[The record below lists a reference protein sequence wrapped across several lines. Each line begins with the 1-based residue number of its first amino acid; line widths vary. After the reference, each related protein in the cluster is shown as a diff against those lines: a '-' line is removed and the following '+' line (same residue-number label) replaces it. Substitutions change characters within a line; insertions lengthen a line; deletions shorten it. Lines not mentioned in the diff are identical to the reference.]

1 MPPDYVFPFEN
12 EEIDVLRSAM
22 KANPHD
28 ARAPYYLGN
37 VLYDRQ
43 PEEATRAWEIQA
55 LDPSFAITHRN
66 LATAYM
72 HQASG
77 ADIDKAIAELEKA
90 VSENKKY
97 ALHFTELDELYE
109 QAGVPVEKRLKLFQ
123 ANAAVV
129 AQRDDALNRFIALQI
144 AAGDLDDAIKTMTT
158 HTFAVAEGANLNV
171 SEHWTDAHILSAQ
184 AEIQAKH
191 YTDALADL
199 QAAATIPMNLP
210 MSVGYGSTSGN
221 PRYAEL
227 DYWTGAAYKGSGD
240 AQKAAEFWRQAI
252 APAQRSTAM
261 AASAAGNVQVDRRSQ
276 AFYQGLAYQE
286 LGQPEKA
293 QEVFRGLVQLGQSDL
308 QQPAARRT
316 GQGRSG
322 SAGSSRMLTANAHYL
337 EGLGDLGLKDQTAAR
352 DELQQAVQISPDL
365 LGARTALANIQ

>member
-1 MPPDYVFPFEN
+1 MLANAAHAADPLDVRAMAETYLASGEKRGGQRLAASMNGFPDSAQETAAEYMDEGLWQDGEDVLLLATTAAPDKARVNPMDYYYLGYFAGKLGQSQKALQYDQQAMSMPPDYVFPFEN

-43 PEEATRAWEIQA
+43 PEEATRAWEMSEA

-171 SEHWTDAHILSAQ
+171 SEHWTDAHILRAQ

-221 PRYAEL
+221 PRYA
-227 DYWTGAAYKGSGD
+227 GA
-240 AQKAAEFWRQAI
+240 RLL
-252 APAQRSTAM
+252 
-261 AASAAGNVQVDRRSQ
+261 DRRC
-276 AFYQGLAYQE
+276 
-286 LGQPEKA
+286 
-293 QEVFRGLVQLGQSDL
+293 L
-308 QQPAARRT
+308 QRLRRRAE
-316 GQGRSG
+316 GR
-322 SAGSSRMLTANAHYL
+322 
-337 EGLGDLGLKDQTAAR
+337 
-352 DELQQAVQISPDL
+352 
-365 LGARTALANIQ
+365 